1 MDPVSASMD
10 LPSASPARGPGPRR
24 RPVVVAAALAASGAL
39 IVAGHLLV
47 ADLNSRGLELLV
59 NAPPVA
65 GRFELTAPGT
75 RILLA
80 VGAIGFVVALGPCA
94 ARRLGWGALLTWV
107 AVCCWAWAAS
117 LALLDPEMGLTGPIL
132 RDSEYLH
139 DVPLVGSPGD
149 FLNGFVDRID
159 VYETHIRG
167 HPPGM
172 ILGLWGLEQIG
183 LGGAIPAALAMI
195 TGGALAPPAAL
206 VALREVAG
214 EQRARAAAPFLVLL
228 PAAIWI
234 ATSAD
239 ALFAGVSAW
248 AVTQIVLATGRS
260 GRRGDALAVAGGLL
274 FGVTLMLSYGLILLA
289 TIPLAVALA
298 RRRARPVA
306 LAAVAGLLVLAGFA
320 GAGFWWPEGLLATRE
335 TYYDG
340 VAAMRPYGAFFVNNL
355 AAFAIVI
362 GPAVVAGLALLRDRR
377 AWLLVGSALAAVTL
391 ADLSGMSKGE
401 VERIWLPFVP
411 WVALATCALP
421 TTRIAARLWLTAA
434 AGFALA
440 FELGVLTSW

>member
-1 MDPVSASMD
+1 MDPAST
-10 LPSASPARGPGPRR
+10 SPAQEPGPPRR
-24 RPVVVAAALAASGAL
+24 STAVAAALAAAGAL
-39 IVAGHLLV
+39 IVGGHILV
-47 ADLNSRGLELLV
+47 ADLNSSGLDLLV

-65 GRFELTAPGT
+65 GRFEPMAPGAE
-75 RILLA
+75 ILLVLA
-80 VGAIGFVVALGPCA
+80 VIAFVVGLGPSA
-94 ARRLGWGALLTWV
+94 ARRLGWRVLLAWV
-107 AVCCWAWAAS
+107 AVAGWAWAVS

-159 VYETHIRG
+159 IYETHIRG

-172 ILGLWGLEQIG
+172 ILGLWGLGQIG

-195 TGGALAPPAAL
+195 TGGALALPAAL

-214 EQRARAAAPFLVLL
+214 ERRARVAAPFLVLM

-248 AVTQIVLATGRS
+248 GVTLVVLATGRS
-260 GRRGDALAVAGGLL
+260 GRRGDALALAGGLL
-274 FGVTLMLSYGLILLA
+274 LGVTLMLSYGLILLA
-289 TIPLAVALA
+289 TVPLAVAFA
-298 RRRARPVA
+298 RRRTRPLA
-306 LAAVAGLLVLAGFA
+306 LAAAAGLLVLATFA
-320 GAGFWWPEGLLATRE
+320 TAGFWWPEGLLATRE

-340 VAAMRPYGAFFVNNL
+340 VASDRPYGAFLVNNL
-355 AAFAIVI
+355 AAFAIVL
-362 GPAVVAGLALLRDRR
+362 GPAVIAGLALLRDRR
-377 AWLLVGSALAAVTL
+377 VWLLVGGGLAAVAL

-421 TTRIAARLWLTAA
+421 ATGVAARSWLVAA
-434 AGFALA
+434 ASFALA

>member
-1 MDPVSASMD
+1 MGPASVSLAQEPAS
-10 LPSASPARGPGPRR
+10 RR
-24 RPVVVAAALAASGAL
+24 RALTVAAALAGAGAL
-39 IVAGHLLV
+39 IVVGHLLV
-47 ADLNSRGLELLV
+47 ADLNASGLELLV

-65 GRFELTAPGT
+65 GRFEPTAPGA

-80 VGAIGFVVALGPCA
+80 LAAIGFVVALGPSA
-94 ARRLGWGALLTWV
+94 AQRLGWGALLTWV
-107 AVCCWAWAAS
+107 AVACWAWAVS
-117 LALLDPEMGLTGPIL
+117 LALLDPEMGLTGPIQ

-139 DVPLVGSPGD
+139 DVPLVGSPGA

-159 VYETHIRG
+159 IYETHIRG

-172 ILGLWGLEQIG
+172 ILGLWGLDQIG
-183 LGGAIPAALAMI
+183 LGGAVPAALAMI
-195 TGGALAPPAAL
+195 TGGALALPAAL

-214 EQRARAAAPFLVLL
+214 EQRARVAAPFLVLC

-248 AVTQIVLATGRS
+248 GVTLIVLATGRS
-260 GRRGDALAVAGGLL
+260 GRRGDALALAGGLL
-274 FGVTLMLSYGLILLA
+274 LGVTLMLSYGLILLA
-289 TIPLAVALA
+289 TIPFAVAIS
-298 RRRARPVA
+298 RRRVRPLV
-306 LAAVAGLLVLAGFA
+306 LGAAAGLLVLAGFA
-320 GAGFWWPEGLLATRE
+320 AAGFWWPEGLLATRE

-340 VAAMRPYGAFFVNNL
+340 VAAIRPYGVFVVNNL
-355 AAFAIVI
+355 AAFAIVL

-377 AWLLVGSALAAVTL
+377 TWLLAGGGLAAVAL

-421 TTRIAARLWLTAA
+421 ATGLAARAWLVAA